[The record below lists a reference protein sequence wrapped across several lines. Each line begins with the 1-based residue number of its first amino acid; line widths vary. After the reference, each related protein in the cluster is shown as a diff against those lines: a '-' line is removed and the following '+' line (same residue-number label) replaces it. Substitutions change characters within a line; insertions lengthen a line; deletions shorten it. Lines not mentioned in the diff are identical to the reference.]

1 MERALTIG
9 RGSEGRRAK
18 DGWSEAT
25 AAALNCVTMRSSL
38 ILHSAITNN
47 FLLVP
52 PRLAPRS
59 LVFFVELAFYG
70 MVVMYI
76 LDEIRIFRSQGK
88 TKYLKN
94 FWCQMEVLNL
104 FLFVVVMILRFFSLT
119 FIGTEYDK
127 FKSEDEYLDL
137 DWVVYFAGQVDNVN
151 ALNSVIT
158 FLKIF
163 KFVREN
169 RRMSQLIDTIR
180 VASIDMMSIMV
191 IIAIIASG
199 YGIAFHI
206 AFGHAVDEYRD
217 FTESL
222 FTLFLATLGDFD
234 MDELRSY
241 NQVLGAFLFVS
252 FIVIMFFIVVSMFLA
267 IVDSAYEA
275 VREELALSRDVHDRD
290 PLTRDVLRILAAPKI
305 FSDGLYFVFVG
316 KKDQNIGPT
325 EEEIEMKRIEEA
337 KKAAE
342 DEAKKQLSPEALE
355 RQAKLKT
362 EHDFKKLYDEAMERV
377 KKLTETQEILQ
388 GVLNRIS
395 DNMIVGDDNGG
406 MTGDEGD
413 GEQLHEL
420 DKQGEEKKA
429 GGGGDTGGE

>member
-1 MERALTIG
+1 
-9 RGSEGRRAK
+9 
-18 DGWSEAT
+18 
-25 AAALNCVTMRSSL
+25 MRSSL

-252 FIVIMFFIVVSMFLA
+252 FIVIMFF
-267 IVDSAYEA
+267 
-275 VREELALSRDVHDRD
+275 LSLCFTTPRSCRV
-290 PLTRDVLRILAAPKI
+290 PL
-305 FSDGLYFVFVG
+305 
-316 KKDQNIGPT
+316 
-325 EEEIEMKRIEEA
+325 
-337 KKAAE
+337 
-342 DEAKKQLSPEALE
+342 
-355 RQAKLKT
+355 
-362 EHDFKKLYDEAMERV
+362 
-377 KKLTETQEILQ
+377 
-388 GVLNRIS
+388 
-395 DNMIVGDDNGG
+395 
-406 MTGDEGD
+406 
-413 GEQLHEL
+413 
-420 DKQGEEKKA
+420 
-429 GGGGDTGGE
+429 